1 MRNSSSRSNPDLYLN
16 RTIALIVITSV
27 ILLWEAFVQ
36 LTGTPVYILPAPSR
50 ILNTLFSNP
59 ATFFNGTL
67 ITLSEAGFGLILGTI
82 AGISAAILLG
92 IWPRLE
98 QGVMTIAILI
108 KSTPLVAVAPLL
120 TIWLGFGMLPKI
132 IITAL
137 LTFFPVLVNFLSGL
151 QSTDPA
157 LLDIFRSWNANRKEL
172 FINVRSPN
180 ALPYLFAAL
189 KVSGP
194 LAMIGA
200 VVAEWTGASGGLGR
214 IMWLAYANLNL
225 PLLFAAVFILAVAGM
240 GIYSLM
246 VWLERRIIFWEYHG
260 ID

>member
-1 MRNSSSRSNPDLYLN
+1 MIDKPDNSNPQITLN
-16 RTIALIVITSV
+16 RTIALVVIAGVLTIWEIIVRLSN
-27 ILLWEAFVQ
+27 
-36 LTGTPVYILPAPSR
+36 TPIYILPAPSR
-50 ILNTLFSNP
+50 ILITLFSNP
-59 ATFFNGTL
+59 ETYFNGTL
-67 ITLSEAGFGLILGTI
+67 ITLSEAILGLILGTV
-82 AGISAAILLG
+82 AGTAAALLLG
-92 IWPRLE
+92 IWPRME

-120 TIWLGFGMLPKI
+120 TIWLGFGVLPKI

-137 LTFFPVLVNFLSGL
+137 LTFFPVLVNLLSGL

-157 LLDIFRSWNANRKEL
+157 LLDIFRSWNATRMEQ
-172 FINVRSPN
+172 FINVRSPH

-194 LAMIGA
+194 LALIGA

-225 PLLFAAVFILAVAGM
+225 PLLFAAVFILASAGM
-240 GIYSLM
+240 VIYSLT
-246 VWLERRIIFWEYHG
+246 VWLERRILFWEYHV